1 MKLGWVDH
9 PDWRQECIR
18 NAAHE
23 MGHVFGLR
31 HEHQRVD
38 RKSTFSTYP
47 HRSHSSSFRLRT
59 LPLKREV
66 GSLPMREPQRLLR
79 CRRRTSQ
86 TPRSHS
92 RTPLRR
98 RDVFER
104 AALETLASRR
114 RYLLSA
120 STTTHTTKTKT
131 ATRMAPSIL
140 TKNT

>member
-1 MKLGWVDH
+1 MKLGWVYH
-9 PDWRQECIR
+9 PDWRQECIW

-38 RKSTFSTYP
+38 RKSTSSTHP
-47 HRSHSSSFRLRT
+47 HRSHSNSFRLLT
-59 LPLKREV
+59 LLPRREV
-66 GSLPMREPQRLLR
+66 GLLPMRESQRLLR

-104 AALETLASRR
+104 AALVRLRLQCNGICRWLRLRPIPQRQRR
-114 RYLLSA
+114 Q
-120 STTTHTTKTKT
+120 
-131 ATRMAPSIL
+131 
-140 TKNT
+140 